1 LSPVNAAAPP
11 SHELLQFGFLNRVYA
26 PAFDTSVFESAL
38 RLISAAEALALDSAW
53 VAQHH
58 IASESGRL
66 PSPLALLAAAS
77 QRTRKIQLGTGVVV
91 LPFESAVRLAEDAS
105 VVDALS
111 AGRLQLGLGAGFD
124 RPTYAAFGQKFDER
138 HAPYDDNL
146 RRLQDLLAGAPL
158 IDTAPEAVL
167 QPPAPAL
174 RERLWEAGGRAD
186 AIVAR
191 RNGFLIAP
199 RGPAVE
205 SEQSLIRRY
214 HAQWRAAG
222 YADAPPRIALVRAVF
237 PGQDRKQIEA
247 EIGPDIKTHLQRRK
261 GEFDVADLPA
271 ALRRLGVLWGSP
283 QQIVDEIGELSV
295 LRGVSHFIAQVQ
307 TRTTSHEAAE
317 SRLQLFAEKIVPQ
330 VKSDNRSAPR
340 KSAAGWSRP
349 EPTAER

>member
-1 LSPVNAAAPP
+1 
-11 SHELLQFGFLNRVYA
+11 LQFGFLNRVYA
-26 PAFDTSVFESAL
+26 PGFDASVFESAL
-38 RLISAAEALALDSAW
+38 RLISAAEALGLDSAW

-66 PSPLALLAAAS
+66 PSPLVLLAAAA

-158 IDTAPEAVL
+158 VDSAPEALL

-174 RERLWEAGGRAD
+174 RGRLWEAGGRAD

-199 RGPAVE
+199 RGPEVE
-205 SEQSLIRRY
+205 SEQSLIHRY
-214 HAQWRAAG
+214 HAQWRVAG
-222 YADAPPRIALVRAVF
+222 YPDAPRIALVRAVF

-295 LRGVSHFIAQVQ
+295 LSGVSHFIAQVQ
-307 TRTTSHEAAE
+307 TRTTSHEAAV
-317 SRLQLFAEKIVPQ
+317 SRLQLFAEKIVPALGG
-330 VKSDNRSAPR
+330 API
-340 KSAAGWSRP
+340 
-349 EPTAER
+349 

>member
-1 LSPVNAAAPP
+1 MSPITPAATR
-11 SHELLQFGFLNRVYA
+11 SRDLLRFGFLNRVYA
-26 PAFDTSVFESAL
+26 PRFDASVFESAL
-38 RLISAAEALALDSAW
+38 RLISTVEALALDSAW

-66 PSPLALLAAAS
+66 PSPLVLLAAAA

-124 RPTYAAFGQKFDER
+124 RSTYAAFGQNFHER
-138 HAPYDDNL
+138 HTPFDDNL
-146 RRLQDLLAGAPL
+146 RRLQDLLAGVPL
-158 IDTAPEAVL
+158 LDTAPEAVL

-199 RGPAVE
+199 RGPEVE

-214 HAQWRAAG
+214 HAQWRVAG
-222 YADAPPRIALVRAVF
+222 YADAPRIALVRAVF
-237 PGQDRKQIEA
+237 PGRDRKQIEA

-261 GEFDVADLPA
+261 GEFDIADLPA

-295 LRGVSHFIAQVQ
+295 LSGVSHFIAQVQ

-317 SRLQLFAEKIVPQ
+317 NRLQLFAERIVPAL
-330 VKSDNRSAPR
+330 DGAP
-340 KSAAGWSRP
+340 GIG
-349 EPTAER
+349 